1 MVSMTITNKKSW
13 LILLVLFVILA
24 SSSFAFSKDQPLG
37 NGQDIVTLNKI
48 IETIDD
54 KEKREQFLQK
64 LEAIKKHLVESGKTE
79 QFSSREV
86 KGIEYVARPLA
97 NWHFLDEAQKQTDR
111 FLRALAS
118 VGSNISQIADLPDWL
133 IEQFGQEKNRMFWL
147 ELALLGV
154 GFPIIVALIAKWVV
168 NSLFAATIKRLRNA
182 ELDTLQ
188 DRVFK
193 GTVRTLLDAV
203 GVAAV
208 LVAGYTMLGIVPRSP
223 YSV

>member
-1 MVSMTITNKKSW
+1 M
-13 LILLVLFVILA
+13 
-24 SSSFAFSKDQPLG
+24 
-37 NGQDIVTLNKI
+37 
-48 IETIDD
+48 
-54 KEKREQFLQK
+54 
-64 LEAIKKHLVESGKTE
+64 VESGKTE

-97 NWHFLDEAQKQTDR
+97 NWYFLDEAQKQTDR

-193 GTVRTLLDAV
+193 GMVRTLLDAV

-208 LVAGYTMLGIVPRSP
+208 LVAGYTCLLYTSDAADD
-223 YSV
+223 